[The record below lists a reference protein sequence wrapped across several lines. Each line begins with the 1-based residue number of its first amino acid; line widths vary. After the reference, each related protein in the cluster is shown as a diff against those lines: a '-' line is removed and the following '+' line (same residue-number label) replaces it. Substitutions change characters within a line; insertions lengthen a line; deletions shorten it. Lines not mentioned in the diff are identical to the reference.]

1 MYLVGI
7 ETRFN
12 REERND
18 DKGKEDDIDGML
30 VFSCNMW
37 PFGASKYD
45 TLTLEEFEKV
55 QWYILSN
62 CDEVE

>member
-1 MYLVGI
+1 MYLAGI

-30 VFSCNMW
+30 VFSRNVR

-55 QWYILSN
+55 
-62 CDEVE
+62 